1 MVCVSDNKP
10 IAVDKNK
17 LLLPPN
23 YTHYFVWGFPDY
35 SARTATVDAD
45 RVSGE
50 GVRCG
55 ECVSVWRV
63 MVWVSLDLSH

>member
-1 MVCVSDNKP
+1 MVCVSDNRIP
-10 IAVDKNK
+10 VAVDKYK

-55 ECVSVWRV
+55 E
-63 MVWVSLDLSH
+63 